1 MTYETAD
8 ALRRALEHR
17 LNSQSRASGVSL
29 DRLRRR
35 VVFERVVA
43 RLAHAEPGTWVLKGG
58 MALEVRLGDEAR
70 LTKDIDLGF
79 RGTVSERSE
88 LHDRLVDALSVDPF
102 GDRFVLAAGSPTEL
116 TPDGGTQL
124 TWRSSVSASLAG
136 KPFGGIKLDISTR
149 SHELEQTDVVKLPN
163 SLAFAEIEVPDV
175 EIVDV
180 NRHAAEKLHAML
192 RDFGDRENSRVR
204 DLLDLVILT
213 EHDLLDLTTLR
224 EVVRQVW
231 KERDGTDPP
240 ATLPP
245 LPGSWPQRYERLA
258 SDHDLTARSFPD
270 ATRLV
275 VALWADLHLEG
286 P

>member
-1 MTYETAD
+1 MTYETAG
-8 ALRRALEHR
+8 ALRQALEHR
-17 LNSQSRASGVSL
+17 LNSQSLESGVSI

-58 MALEVRLGDEAR
+58 MALEVRLRDEAR

-79 RGTVSERSE
+79 RGTVGERSE
-88 LHDRLVDALSVDPF
+88 LQGRLVDALSVDPF
-102 GDRFVLAAGSPTEL
+102 GDRFVLAAGAPTEL
-116 TPDGGTQL
+116 TPDGGDQL
-124 TWRSSVSASLAG
+124 TWRSSVSAGLAG
-136 KPFGGIKLDISTR
+136 KPFGGIKLDISPR
-149 SHELEQTDVVKLPN
+149 SHELQQTDVVTLPN
-163 SLAFAEIEVPDV
+163 SLAFAEIEVPNI
-175 EIVDV
+175 EIIDV
-180 NRHAAEKLHAML
+180 NRHAAEKFHAML

-213 EHDLLDLTTLR
+213 EHELLDLATLR

-231 KERDGTDPP
+231 RERDGGSPP

-245 LPGSWPQRYERLA
+245 LPGSWPQRYQHLA
-258 SDHDLTARSFPD
+258 ADHDLTSFPA
-270 ATRLV
+270 ATQLV
-275 VALWADLHLEG
+275 AALWADLHLEG